1 MVNAGMWVNMEI
13 RQNGKFVVF
22 SCNVGG
28 LSLSMTVLL
37 FYVFYFWILWIYL

>member
-1 MVNAGMWVNMEI
+1 MQVNMEI
-13 RQNGKFVVF
+13 RQNEMFVVF

-37 FYVFYFWILWIYL
+37 FYAFYF